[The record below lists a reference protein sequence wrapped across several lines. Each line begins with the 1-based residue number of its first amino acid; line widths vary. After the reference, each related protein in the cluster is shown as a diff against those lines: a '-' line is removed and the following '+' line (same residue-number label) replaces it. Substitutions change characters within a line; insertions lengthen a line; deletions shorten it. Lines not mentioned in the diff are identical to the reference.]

1 MAEKIRL
8 GCIGCGGKAHHH
20 LTIIKQ
26 ETPEIE
32 VQAYADVRKEAAEK
46 FLSEFGG
53 KYATDDGQKIL
64 EDDSIDAVMICTR
77 HDSHASYAINAAKN
91 RKKIFIEKPLA
102 LTIEECL
109 DIERVVARYG
119 VYFQVGFQN
128 RFESRIQKVKE
139 VIKYPIALLGRFVG
153 GCWGEQSWAWDK
165 VTGGGYILSAGCHLY
180 DLIHFLSGSQPVEVF
195 AQGANYYHPGD
206 DRPDTVTSTIKFA
219 SGAVATILCGDC
231 NGGAMDYLLEV
242 YNGTSGASISNNF
255 NRITSWGVTIEDN
268 YPPGGAVPPTGV
280 VGQWKTFVDR
290 IQNNGPSPVTA
301 RDGTFATALVLKSF
315 ESIRAG
321 QPIVID
327 L

>member
-32 VQAYADVRKEAAEK
+32 VQAYADARKEAAEK

-64 EDDSIDAVMICTR
+64 EDASIDAVMICTR

-109 DIERVVARYG
+109 DIERAVARYG

-153 GCWGEQSWAWDK
+153 ACWGEQSWAWDK

-180 DLIHFLSGSQPVEVF
+180 DLIHFLSGSQPIEVF
-195 AQGANYYHPGD
+195 AQGANYYHPRD

-219 SGAVATILCGDC
+219 SGAVATIL
-231 NGGAMDYLLEV
+231 
-242 YNGTSGASISNNF
+242 
-255 NRITSWGVTIEDN
+255 
-268 YPPGGAVPPTGV
+268 
-280 VGQWKTFVDR
+280 
-290 IQNNGPSPVTA
+290 
-301 RDGTFATALVLKSF
+301 
-315 ESIRAG
+315 
-321 QPIVID
+321 
-327 L
+327 

>member
-1 MAEKIRL
+1 MTEKIRV

-32 VQAYADVRKEAAEK
+32 LQAYADIRKEAAEK

-53 KYATDDGQKIL
+53 EYATDDGQKIL
-64 EDDSIDAVMICTR
+64 EDKNIGAVMICTR
-77 HDSHASYAINAAKN
+77 HDSHAHYAINAAKN
-91 RKKIFIEKPLA
+91 RKNIFIEKPLA

-109 DIERVVARYG
+109 DIERAIARYG
-119 VYFQVGFQN
+119 VYFQLGFQN

-153 GCWGEQSWAWDK
+153 GCWSEQIWAWDK
-165 VTGGGYILSAGCHLY
+165 VAGGGYILSAGCHLY
-180 DLIHFLSGSQPVEVF
+180 DLISFLSGSQPVEVF
-195 AQGANYYHPGD
+195 ARGANYYHPGD

-219 SGAVATILCGDC
+219 NGAVATILCGDC
-231 NGGAMDYLLEV
+231 NGGEMDYLLEV
-242 YNGTSGASISNNF
+242 YNGAAGASISNNF
-255 NRITSWGVTIEDN
+255 NQIKSWGVTIEDN
-268 YPPGGAVPPTGV
+268 YPPGGAVPHTGV

-290 IQNNGPSPVTA
+290 IQNGGISPVTA

-315 ESIRAG
+315 ESIRTG
-321 QPIVID
+321 QPIPIN